1 MSVALGILLH
11 FGTWLPFGFITPDNY
26 FVWSVGTKIAISLV
40 PNLGFY
46 FGFLMTWFK
55 ETDGSAG
62 MTWDAA
68 FKPVGLSDN
77 LTLADIW
84 LSHIITSIIFLVLL
98 WYMDNVRPGKFG
110 VAQPFYFPFTV
121 HFGNVEKTTIELKRF
136 LTEILLVRRTYGKL
150 FRQEIL
156 SSS

>member
-1 MSVALGILLH
+1 MIPDDNFSFLANLSVALGILLH

-26 FVWSVGTKIAISLV
+26 FAWSVGTKMAISLV

-55 ETDGSAG
+55 ETDGSEG
-62 MTWDAA
+62 MTWAA
-68 FKPVGLSDN
+68 VTKPVVLSDN

-84 LSHIITSIIFLVLL
+84 ACHVITSVIFLVLL
-98 WYMDNVRPGKFG
+98 WYLDNVRPGKFG

-121 HFGNVEKTTIELKRF
+121 RKHFSVIIE
-136 LTEILLVRRTYGKL
+136 
-150 FRQEIL
+150 
-156 SSS
+156 

>member
-1 MSVALGILLH
+1 M
-11 FGTWLPFGFITPDNY
+11 
-26 FVWSVGTKIAISLV
+26 
-40 PNLGFY
+40 Y

-68 FKPVGLSDN
+68 FKPVVLSDN

-84 LSHIITSIIFLVLL
+84 LSHIITSLIFLVLL

-121 HFGNVEKTTIELKRF
+121 HVGNVEKTTIELKRF